1 MVPCASG
8 LFGGVL
14 PQTHG
19 NDMVLFWEAHVSKK
33 QQNVPFC
40 ATLSTSPGG
49 QLAGVCC
56 GPLLCVICRVT
67 QIQCEPS

>member
-8 LFGGVL
+8 LFEEVL

-19 NDMVLFWEAHVSKK
+19 NDMVLFWEAHVSKQ

-40 ATLSTSPGG
+40 TSISTSPGG
-49 QLAGVCC
+49 QLAAVC
-56 GPLLCVICRVT
+56 
-67 QIQCEPS
+67 

>member
-8 LFGGVL
+8 LFEEVL

-19 NDMVLFWEAHVSKK
+19 NDMVLFWEAHVSKQ

-40 ATLSTSPGG
+40 ATSISTSPGG
-49 QLAGVCC
+49 QLAAVC
-56 GPLLCVICRVT
+56 
-67 QIQCEPS
+67 